1 MRFIQLPSV
10 LLRGAVAAG
19 IAMLTATALAAG
31 PRVYVG
37 NFKDNTV
44 SVVDIDAAKVV
55 ATVPVAAGPD
65 GIVVSADGKS
75 VFVSGSGASSLSVI
89 DAGKD
94 SVGKTIEVGSGP
106 QGLAL
111 GPDGKQVLVA
121 VNGADRVAFVD
132 VASGAV
138 ADTVPV
144 PKPHTIAIKPDG
156 SQAYVSSQQPG
167 SFAVAIVDMA
177 THKVSGAIALDKPPR
192 DLEFS
197 PDGKLLYLTLAGAPA
212 VQVVDA
218 VANKIVAQIATGVS
232 PHIAQHFASLA
243 QGVVVVQGPGELQFF
258 DPATNAVARSI
269 AVGKQPHWVDITPD
283 GKRLVVSNEGGNSIS
298 IVDPA
303 SGQSQTVDV
312 GNAPRKVAMQHA
324 SAAGHADMGGGAKVS
339 IANFAFVP
347 GPTTI
352 TAGQSVTWRND
363 DGAPHGVAFQ
373 DKAPGA
379 PLLLPGEQFSRRF
392 DKPGSYEYVCSV
404 HAYMTGVVVVK
415 PEPARQL

>member
-1 MRFIQLPSV
+1 MRFQLPSL
-10 LLRGAVAAG
+10 LLRGAVIAG
-19 IAMLTATALAAG
+19 IAGIAALAVAASAAG

-44 SVVDIDAAKVV
+44 SVVDVDEGKVV

-75 VFVSGSGASSLSVI
+75 VFVSGSSASSVSVI
-89 DAGKD
+89 DAARD
-94 SVGKTIEVGSGP
+94 SVSKTIEVGMGP

-111 GPDGKQVLVA
+111 GPGGKQVLVA

-132 VASGAV
+132 AASGAI
-138 ADTVPV
+138 ADTAAV
-144 PKPHTIAIKPDG
+144 PKPHTIAVKPDG

-167 SFAVAIVDMA
+167 NFAVAIVDMA
-177 THKVSGAIALDKPPR
+177 THKVTGTIALDKAPR
-192 DLEFS
+192 DLEFG
-197 PDGKLLYLTLAGAPA
+197 PGGKLLYLTLAGAPA

-218 VANKIVAQIATGVS
+218 VANKIVAQIPTGVS
-232 PHIAQHFASLA
+232 PHIAQHFGGMS

-269 AVGKQPHWVDITPD
+269 TVGKQPHWVDITPD
-283 GKRLVVSNEGGNSIS
+283 GKRLVVSNEGGNTID

-303 SGQSQTVDV
+303 SGKTQTVDV
-312 GNAPRKVAMQHA
+312 GNAPRKVAMQHV
-324 SAAGHADMGGGAKVS
+324 SSVAGNSGTKVS

-352 TAGQSVTWRND
+352 TAGQSVNWRND
-363 DGAPHGVAFQ
+363 DGAPHGLAFK
-373 DKAPGA
+373 DNAPGA
-379 PLLLPGEQFSRRF
+379 PLLLPGEQFTRRF

-415 PEPARQL
+415 PGQAGG

>member
-1 MRFIQLPSV
+1 MRFISHPSV
-10 LLRGAVAAG
+10 LLRGAVAASL
-19 IAMLTATALAAG
+19 AALAATALAAG
-31 PRVYVG
+31 PKVYVG

-44 SVVDIDAAKVV
+44 SVVDIDTAKVV

-75 VFVSGSGASSLSVI
+75 VFVSGSSASSLSVI
-89 DAGKD
+89 DAVKD
-94 SVGKTIEVGSGP
+94 SVSKTIEVGNGP

-111 GPDGKQVLVA
+111 GPGGKQVLVA
-121 VNGADRVAFVD
+121 VNGADRVAFIET
-132 VASGAV
+132 ASGAIT
-138 ADTVPV
+138 DTVPV

-167 SFAVAIVDMA
+167 SFAVAIVDMT
-177 THKVSGAIALDKPPR
+177 THKVSGSIALDKPPR
-192 DLEFS
+192 DLEFA
-197 PDGKLLYLTLAGAPA
+197 PDGKRVYLTLAGTPA

-218 VANKIVAQIATGVS
+218 VANKIVAQIPTGVS

-269 AVGKQPHWVDITPD
+269 AVGKQPHWVDISPD
-283 GKRLVVSNEGGNSIS
+283 GKRLVVSNEGGNSIH

-324 SAAGHADMGGGAKVS
+324 PTAAQTVGAKVS

-363 DGAPHGVAFQ
+363 DGAPHGVAFK
-373 DKAPGA
+373 DNAPGA

-415 PEPARQL
+415 PERQL